1 MIFGKDEYTADL
13 AKNIRCRR
21 GCNSGAPM
29 NTKKGCFIGCLGMI
43 AAIGVAFIG
52 IAALVLLWGMAAEI
66 GLGSDNGAD
75 KSERDKGCEKIW
87 VCGEGDEDS
96 PKVLR
101 IKIDGVIS
109 DAQESVFGR
118 EKSSATA
125 ALKKIR
131 TATRDEEI
139 QGLYLV
145 LDTPGGEVTLSDI
158 IADAVQRFKK
168 EGKDRFVLAEMGSI
182 CCSGGYYIA
191 AGADYIIAHP
201 TTITGSIGVIMETI
215 NAAELAKKIGV
226 ESVVIAT
233 GANKAMLDPL
243 KPVDQEHVR
252 IFKKAVD
259 SDYERFLSVVSKG
272 RKIPMDEIRPIADG
286 RILNVDDA
294 KELKLIDAIGYSE
307 EAEEQLVKMAKAK
320 AVRIVRYKDE
330 PSWRDI
336 FEDSF
341 FSSQGMGRAL
351 RRAATE
357 SPSITLNFI
366 AK

>member
-1 MIFGKDEYTADL
+1 
-13 AKNIRCRR
+13 
-21 GCNSGAPM
+21 M
-29 NTKKGCFIGCLGMI
+29 NTEKGCFIGCLGMI
-43 AAIGVAFIG
+43 VIIGVIFIG
-52 IAALVLLWGMAAEI
+52 IVALVWLGSIAAEL
-66 GLGSDNGAD
+66 GLVSDNGTD

-101 IKIDGVIS
+101 VKIGGIIS
-109 DAQESVFGR
+109 DVQEDLFGR
-118 EKSSATA
+118 EKSSAMA

-131 TATRDEEI
+131 SATRDEEI

-145 LDTPGGEVTLSDI
+145 LDTPGGEVTLSDV

-168 EGKDRFVLAEMGSI
+168 AGKHRFVLAEMGSI

-191 AGADYIIAHP
+191 AGADYVIAHP

-215 NAAELAKKIGV
+215 NAAELAKKVGI

-243 KPVDQEHVR
+243 KPVDQEHVK
-252 IFKKAVD
+252 IFKRAVD
-259 SDYERFLSVVSKG
+259 SDYERFLSIVSKG
-272 RKIPMDEIRPIADG
+272 RKIPVDKIRPIADG

-294 KELKLIDAIGYSE
+294 KKLKLIDAIGYSE
-307 EAEEQLVKMAKAK
+307 EAEAQLVKMAKAE
-320 AVRIVRYKDE
+320 AIRIVRYKDE
-330 PSWRDI
+330 PSWLDI

-341 FSSQGMGRAL
+341 LSSQGMGRAL
-351 RRAATE
+351 RRAATG
-357 SPSITLNFI
+357 SRSIKLNFI
-366 AK
+366 AE